1 MVLFLAPLQGIS
13 YLTMY
18 FQLME
23 IDEELNIK
31 LIVRILLK
39 GTKRQKKH

>member
-1 MVLFLAPLQGIS
+1 
-13 YLTMY
+13 
-18 FQLME
+18 ME

-39 GTKRQKKH
+39 RTKRQKKHTKVERMEPIKPVNGF